1 MTRNT
6 VTDPGAKATTEAA
19 MCASWLRGER
29 DRRAAGALAASADIG
44 RSLGF
49 LQCVGKELRARV

>member
-1 MTRNT
+1 

-19 MCASWLRGER
+19 MCASWPRGER
-29 DRRAAGALAASADIG
+29 DRRAVGALAASIADIG

-49 LQCVGKELRARV
+49 LQCVEKELRARV